1 MKIGMTLPSMVAD
14 YDAATTRSWCRRI
27 DDGPYASV
35 SVGERITFRNQE
47 QLVLLAAASALTERV
62 RVVATIVVL
71 PLHPAPL
78 VAKQMATLDVLSAG
92 RLTVGVGVGG
102 REHDYQAVGASF
114 DRRLARL
121 DAGVAELRRTWAG
134 QPPFDGADPVGPLPV
149 QAGGPPILCSSL
161 GPSSLARAAHWAD
174 GLAGFTVGADP
185 SELADTVAKVRG
197 AWVAAGRSAAPS
209 LMTSAW
215 VSLGP
220 DADSRHDRYVRDYMA
235 FEPALSGLLA
245 DAATIRSEPAFAA
258 AIDAAEA
265 AGFDE
270 FMVVPTTSDLAELDR
285 MEAVLSRR

>member
-1 MKIGMTLPSMVAD
+1 MTLPSMVAD

-27 DDGPYASV
+27 EDGPYASV

-47 QLVLLAAASALTERV
+47 QLVLLAAAAALTQRV
-62 RVVATIVVL
+62 RIIATIVVL
-71 PLHPAPL
+71 PLHPAAL
-78 VAKQMATLDVLSAG
+78 VAKQMATLDVLSDG

-102 REHDYQAVGASF
+102 REHDYRAVGSSF

-121 DAGVAELRRTWAG
+121 DAGVAQLRRTWSG
-134 QPPFDGADPVGPLPV
+134 EPPFDGADPVGPPPS

-161 GPSSLARAAHWAD
+161 GPASLARAARWAD
-174 GLAGFTVGADP
+174 GLAGFTLGADP
-185 SELADTVAKVRG
+185 AELAGTAAKVRE
-197 AWVAAGRSAAPS
+197 AWAEAGRAPAPS
-209 LMTSAW
+209 LMTSSW

-245 DAATIRSEPAFAA
+245 EAATIRSEAAFAA
-258 AIDAAEA
+258 ALDAAEA